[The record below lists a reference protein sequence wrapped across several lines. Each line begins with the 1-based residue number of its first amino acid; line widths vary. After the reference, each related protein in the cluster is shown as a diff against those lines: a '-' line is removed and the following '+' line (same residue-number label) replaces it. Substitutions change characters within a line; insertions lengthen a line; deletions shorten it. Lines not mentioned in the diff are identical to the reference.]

1 VSALRVVCAFVLAVA
16 TTSGCGDM
24 SDTVDRRYATLADA
38 RREGLFGRGW
48 LPDVLPPS
56 ARAIRTVNNL
66 DLDTSSGEFSLAPQ
80 DMPAF
85 STRLRRGAA
94 VMRFDGWGDTVEGY
108 ADDGY
113 AAWSYRDDGAV
124 WTFFCNAAVGRC
136 KYFMHALS

>member
-1 VSALRVVCAFVLAVA
+1 VSALRVVCALVLAVA
-16 TTSGCGDM
+16 TLCGCGDVAYK
-24 SDTVDRRYATLADA
+24 VDLTYATLADA

-66 DLDTSSGEFSLAPQ
+66 DLDTSSGEFSFEPQ

-85 STRLRRGAA
+85 STRLTRGAA
-94 VMRFDGWGDTVEGY
+94 VLRFDGWVDTVEGY

-113 AAWSYRDDGAV
+113 AAWSYRADAAV
-124 WTFFCNAAVGRC
+124 LTFFCNAAIGRC
-136 KYFMHALS
+136 TYVMHAFS